1 MVEHLHL
8 PPFAVL
14 IYEKTVLLLSR
25 FLSLWK
31 NGPCQYLLGKLN
43 CNQKILQNVMKKIK
57 KGLS

>member
-14 IYEKTVLLLSR
+14 IDEKTVLLLSR

-43 CNQKILQNVMKKIK
+43 CN
-57 KGLS
+57 